1 MTNLDD
7 RARRLLLR
15 PGAWVEQR
23 LDAEPPYA
31 LRLNPDRR
39 RRPVLEFDEVTFRAL
54 AAEPGLIVQSAR
66 AWRARPGPSDGPT
79 PEPGR
84 PGMIQGRRQVMT
96 PDGRWLP
103 LGANLTQSPIAW
115 LARRRD
121 LDGQP
126 WLNPLQAAAGERLRA
141 DAELASLG
149 QRLTANHDALPR
161 TGSGGG
167 RGYARHPTHIA
178 AARRVAR
185 ALAAV
190 DPLFRPMVEAVCVN
204 GSSLQLAENDLG
216 VRRREGKL
224 VLREG
229 LAQLARHYGA

>member
-1 MTNLDD
+1 MNTAAKPFEPWGATLKRDRERAAAVLTLTARAFEAPLDKLI
-7 RARRLLLR
+7 RARRCDGPACVAR
-15 PGAWVEQR
+15 
-23 LDAEPPYA
+23 
-31 LRLNPDRR
+31 
-39 RRPVLEFDEVTFRAL
+39 RAL
-54 AAEPGLIVQSAR
+54 VVQSAR
-66 AWRARPGPSDGPT
+66 AWRARSGPAENPT

-84 PGMIQGRRQVMT
+84 PGLMQGRRQVMT

-167 RGYARHPTHIA
+167 RGFARHPAHIA

-190 DPLFRPMVEAVCVN
+190 DALYRPMVEAVCVN

-224 VLREG
+224 ALREG
-229 LAQLARHYGA
+229 LAQLARHYGR